1 MTKEK
6 VINRAPAKTVEE
18 REARSREV
26 EARRRAYINKKSA
39 EYSAAGR
46 DIGSV
51 PATANKARRRKAEG
65 SFLAF
70 CDTYFKSLF
79 SIPFSPSHHL
89 VIEAIETT
97 AMKGGLQAIAMP
109 RASGKSTLCE
119 VGAIWSILCGHRRF
133 VMLIG
138 ATETAARE
146 QLENIKAELEHNEL
160 LQKDF
165 PEALFP
171 IAALE
176 GINKRCQGQTANGGE
191 RTSITWT
198 ANEISL
204 PTVKGSKIAGA
215 TIRVAGI
222 TGRVR
227 GTKKTTADGK
237 SLRPDYVLLDDIQT
251 EESSKSTMQ
260 CHERLKII
268 NSAVLGLS
276 GARTKI
282 SAVMPCTVITQ
293 GDVADEI
300 LDRKKYPAWRG
311 IRVKML
317 GKEPSDTAM
326 WDRYEDILK
335 DSLRRKGDISE
346 ATEFYIA
353 NRKTLDA
360 GAEVYWEHRFNPDE
374 ASALQHAMNLRI
386 RDLRSFSSEYQNTP
400 LAEDYGITDRQ
411 ILKEDLADKRNGLKA
426 KEIPREC
433 DRLVMYVDIQKE
445 VLFYTV
451 VAGDE
456 LFTSAL
462 IEYGTFPDQKTG
474 IFDLNSL
481 RQTISGLYSGSVEG
495 NAYRALK
502 DFVDGKMR
510 EEYVREDGARMR
522 IERCLIDANW
532 GESTESVYAYC
543 QGSDFSAMLLPSHG
557 RGITAAQCP
566 VSRYRRKKGERIMH
580 DCVLTYG
587 GTARRHVNIDTN
599 SWKSFF
605 QARLVTPVGEKG
617 SFTVYGGPRTNHEL
631 LADHLTSEF
640 FIVTSGQGRTIK
652 EWKLRPN
659 RQRNDWFDCAVGC
672 MVALHLTGCRL
683 PEWEDGAGIAPISLS
698 ALAGPA
704 GAPPEEARPP
714 TPKQAVPEQ
723 PKTISLKTL
732 QSKR

>member
-1 MTKEK
+1 MTEEK
-6 VINRAPAKTVEE
+6 VINRAPAKTAEE

-26 EARRRAYINKKSA
+26 EARRRAYINKKNA

-46 DIGSV
+46 DIGSI
-51 PATANKARRRKAEG
+51 PETANKRRRKKAEG
-65 SFLAF
+65 SFLTF

-89 VIEAIETT
+89 VIEAIELT
-97 AMKGGLQAIAMP
+97 AKQGGLQAIAMP
-109 RASGKSTLCE
+109 RGSGKSTLCE
-119 VGAIWSILCGHRRF
+119 IGAIWSILCGHRRF

-146 QLENIKAELEHNEL
+146 QLENIKAEMEHNEL
-160 LQKDF
+160 LQADF

-198 ANEISL
+198 ANEVSL
-204 PTVKGSKIAGA
+204 PMVKGSKVGGA

-222 TGRVR
+222 TGRIR
-227 GTKKTTADGK
+227 GTKKTTTDGK

-293 GDVADEI
+293 GDVADEM
-300 LDRKKYPAWRG
+300 LDRKRYPAWKG
-311 IRVKML
+311 IRVKMIE
-317 GKEPSDTAM
+317 KEPTDTAL
-326 WDRYEDILK
+326 WGKYEDLMK
-335 DSLRRKGDISE
+335 DSLRRHGDIRE
-346 ATEFYIA
+346 ATEFYVA
-353 NRKTLDA
+353 NRKAMDA
-360 GAEVYWEHRFNPDE
+360 GSKVYWEHRFNPDE
-374 ASALQHAMNLRI
+374 VSALQHAMNLRM

-400 LAEDYGITDRQ
+400 LTEDYGITDRQ
-411 ILKEDLADKRNGLKA
+411 ITKEDLAGKRSGLKA
-426 KEIPREC
+426 KEVPRGC
-433 DRLVMYVDIQKE
+433 DRLAMYVDIQKE
-445 VLFYTV
+445 VLFYAV
-451 VAGDE
+451 VASDE
-456 LFTSAL
+456 LFTSSL

-481 RQTISGLYSGSVEG
+481 RQTISELYSGSVEG
-495 NAYRALK
+495 NVYRALNE
-502 DFVDGKMR
+502 FVEAKMKTD
-510 EEYVREDGARMR
+510 YTREDGAMMK

-532 GESTESVYAYC
+532 GESTESVYSYC

-566 VSRYRRKKGERIMH
+566 MSRYRRKKGERIMH
-580 DCVLTYG
+580 DCVITSG

-605 QARLVTPVGEKG
+605 QARLITPVGEKG

-631 LADHLTSEF
+631 LADHLTAEYF
-640 FIVTSGQGRTIK
+640 TVTSGQGRTIK
-652 EWKLRPN
+652 EWSLRPN
-659 RQRNDWFDCAVGC
+659 RQRNDWFDCVVGC

-683 PEWEDGAGIAPISLS
+683 PEWEDGAAAAPISLS
-698 ALAGPA
+698 ALASPTGQ
-704 GAPPEEARPP
+704 PPEEPRKAPP
-714 TPKQAVPEQ
+714 RQAASEQ
-723 PKTISLKTL
+723 PRTISLKSL
-732 QSKR
+732 QSRR